1 MSVDLSSPG
10 VAKGLARK
18 LKDDIDSYCANKYDD
33 GQRSH
38 LGASLIGHE
47 CKRYLWFTFRWVYHH
62 KFSGRQQRLFNRG
75 HKEEAR
81 FLEWLRGIGCEVW
94 EFERVLWYH
103 AESDCYFIDRFDM
116 QRSTSGLDAGLCIDC
131 SEEPAHIEAATKR
144 GVEFIKGKAQFRIS
158 GVMGHFGGSLD
169 GMMLLPESYDFKNK
183 VLAEF
188 KTSGDKPFTK
198 LEKEGMKIDKE
209 THFCQTSIYGYKYG
223 LKYCAYL
230 SINKNNDELHIELVE
245 LDFELGKRLEEK
257 AEEIITSQVA
267 PVRMS
272 NSSAF
277 FKCKFCDYINV
288 CFNKQ
293 PLELN
298 CRSCVNAKAVDNAE
312 WFCMKHRDII
322 PKDFIFK
329 ACDNWKAIY

>member
-1 MSVDLSSPG
+1 MSVDLFDVG
-10 VAKGLARK
+10 VAKGIARR
-18 LKDDIDSYCANKYDD
+18 LREEIDTFCADKYDD

-75 HKEEAR
+75 HREEAR

-103 AESDCYFIDRFDM
+103 PESDSYFIDRFDM
-116 QRSTSGLDAGLCIDC
+116 QETRKDIDSQMC
-131 SEEPAHIEAATKR
+131 RDVSEEPGHIEAATKR

-169 GMMLLPESYDFKNK
+169 GIMLLPLRYDVDGK

-188 KTSGDKPFTK
+188 KTSGDKPFAK
-198 LEKEGMKIDKE
+198 LIKEGMKIDKE

-223 LKYCAYL
+223 LKHVAYL

-245 LDFELGKRLEEK
+245 LDWELGKRLEEK
-257 AEEIITSQVA
+257 AEEVITSDNA

-277 FKCKFCDYINV
+277 FKCKFCDYIDI
-288 CFNKQ
+288 CFNKK
-293 PLELN
+293 PLDVN
-298 CRSCVNAKAVDNAE
+298 CRSCVYAKAVENAE
-312 WFCMKHRDII
+312 WFCRRHNDII

-329 ACDNWKAIY
+329 ACESWKGIY